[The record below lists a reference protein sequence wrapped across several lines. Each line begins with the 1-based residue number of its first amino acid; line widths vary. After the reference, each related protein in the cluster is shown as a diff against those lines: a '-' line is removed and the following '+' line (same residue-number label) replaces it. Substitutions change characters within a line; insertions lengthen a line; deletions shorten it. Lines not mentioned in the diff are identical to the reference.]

1 MKSNFKKLPAS
12 QIELEVVLDQKEFL
26 EYYQPVYDQALNS
39 VHLKGFRPGTA
50 PKEMASQA
58 VNQNQVFEEAVNQ
71 AVREN
76 LRDLTKENNWQLI
89 DQPKI
94 EVVEDPKNPA
104 GLKFKA
110 LLTVFPEVKLGNYKK
125 IGQNILS
132 NQKPV
137 AVNEQEEE
145 DSLKWILNSRAKEVL
160 ADRPAQKGDVVE
172 MEYVGLR
179 DGKVVN
185 QMSNENDKFVL
196 GEGKFIPGF
205 EENLANHKGGE
216 SVEFSVTFPKDYWEE
231 SLRDKKVD
239 FKVKIKGVFSRELP
253 ELTDEF
259 AKSMGKFESVE
270 DLKKSIRI
278 GLQKEKEIKEKEKSQ
293 LKILEEIRKSSDFDL
308 PQIMVEKTMD
318 NMAAEY
324 GEMAGAG
331 KNKEE
336 IRQHLR
342 EAAETNVKDNLI
354 LYQIAKEE
362 RLEPTPEEVKTESD
376 KFLARSQLNAK
387 RLEKQIDPQRLY
399 DYIYGI
405 IQNRKVFEYLGTLK

>member
-1 MKSNFKKLPAS
+1 MKHSFKKLPNS
-12 QIELEVVLDQKEFL
+12 QIELEVVLDQKEFV
-26 EYYQPVYDQALNS
+26 EYYQPIYDQALNS
-39 VHLKGFRPGTA
+39 VHLKGFRPGAA

-58 VNQNQVFEEAVNQ
+58 VNQEKVFEEAVNQ
-71 AVREN
+71 IVREK
-76 LRDLTKENNWQLI
+76 LQELTKENDWKLI

-94 EVVEDPKNPA
+94 EVIEDPKNPA

-110 LLTVFPEVKLGNYKK
+110 TLTVFPEINLGNYKK
-125 IGQNILS
+125 IAENVLK

-137 AVNEQEEE
+137 VVSDQEAE

-172 MEYVGLR
+172 MEYIGLR
-179 DGKVVN
+179 DGKVVD
-185 QMSNENDKFVL
+185 QMSNENDKFIL

-205 EENLANHKGGE
+205 EENIAGHKEGE

-231 SLRDKKVD
+231 SLRDQKVD
-239 FKVKIKGVFSRELP
+239 FKVTIKGVFARELP

-259 AKSMGKFESVE
+259 AKSLGKFENVE
-270 DLKKSIRI
+270 DLKKSIRT
-278 GLQKEKEIKEKEKSQ
+278 GLQKEKEAKEKEKSQ
-293 LKILEEIRKSSDFDL
+293 LKVLEEIRKSSAFDL
-308 PQIMVEKTMD
+308 PRIMVDKTMD

-324 GEMAGAG
+324 QAMAGAT

-336 IRQHLR
+336 IRQHLQ
-342 EAAETNVKDNLI
+342 EAAEINVKDNLI

-362 RLEPTPEEVKTESD
+362 RLDPTPEEVKAESD
-376 KFLARSQLNAK
+376 KFLARSQLNRKSA
-387 RLEKQIDPQRLY
+387 EKQIDLQRLY

-405 IQNRKVFEYLGTLK
+405 IQNRKVFEYLGSLK